1 MKIRLVAGLLAA
13 ASLAGACAG
22 GNAEPESAS
31 ASIERYSRNPYPSTY
46 QPYPGVPTLVTNITI
61 YDGEG
66 GRIDNGS
73 VLFADGKIVEL
84 GQTVVAPEGAKVI
97 DGTGKWVTPGII
109 DVQSHL
115 GNYPSPSVEAHSDGK
130 EATNPVHTEVWAEHG
145 VWPQDPGFSR
155 ALANGGVTSLQI
167 LPGSADLFGGRSG
180 TLKNVPA
187 RTQQGKIGRTSGGE
201 RVCPDGYI
209 SVD

>member
-46 QPYPGVPTLVTNITI
+46 QPYPGVPTLVTNVTI

-84 GQTVVAPEGAKVI
+84 GQTVAAPEGA
-97 DGTGKWVTPGII
+97 TRSEEHTSEL
-109 DVQSHL
+109 QSL
-115 GNYPSPSVEAHSDGK
+115 M
-130 EATNPVHTEVWAEHG
+130 
-145 VWPQDPGFSR
+145 
-155 ALANGGVTSLQI
+155 
-167 LPGSADLFGGRSG
+167 
-180 TLKNVPA
+180 
-187 RTQQGKIGRTSGGE
+187 RTSYA
-201 RVCPDGYI
+201 VFCL
-209 SVD
+209 